1 MHKNLSI
8 QWFLRIFISTL
19 SLDKESDCDK
29 IEDGVTMFI
38 FFTDKDFDYIEVNNY
53 LLSFMEPAL
62 VHSYC
67 LFVLSSFG
75 HQESAL

>member
-19 SLDKESDCDK
+19 SLDIESDCDK
-29 IEDGVTMFI
+29 IEDGVYI
-38 FFTDKDFDYIEVNNY
+38 FTDKNFDYIEVNNY
-53 LLSFMEPAL
+53 LLGFMEPAL

-67 LFVLSSFG
+67 LFVLSSFW
-75 HQESAL
+75 HKQSAL